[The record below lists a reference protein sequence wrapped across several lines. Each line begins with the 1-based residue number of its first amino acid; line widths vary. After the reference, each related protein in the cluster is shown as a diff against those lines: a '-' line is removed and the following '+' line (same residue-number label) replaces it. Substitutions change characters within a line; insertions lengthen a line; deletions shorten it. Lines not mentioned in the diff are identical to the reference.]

1 MWQEIEEWV
10 ASDNKQPDLS
20 IVLVD
25 KNPANH
31 SYVLNKTS
39 AAADVGINSETIVK
53 LASIADEELLNFI
66 NKLYSDD
73 NIDGLL
79 VHLPLPE
86 HTDEEDL

>member
-1 MWQEIEEWV
+1 M

-20 IVLVD
+20 VVLVD

-39 AAADVGINSETIVK
+39 AAADMGINSETTVK
-53 LASIADEELLNFI
+53 LASLAGEELLNFI

-73 NIDGLL
+73 NMDGLL
-79 VHLPLPE
+79 LHLPLPE
-86 HTDEEDL
+86 HTDEKDL